1 MLSFYHFGFFARNL
15 AMRLGG
21 GADISLIAWPAVGD
35 HRAITMKITAAMGIA
50 ALLVGGCGT
59 VNSVIRKDGD
69 TARELRLIKTYCQSI
84 PRVYSGVAFDF
95 CALHAAPDPTG
106 VLIPFVLL
114 DIAASG
120 VADTVVLPYT
130 IYRQANDGNISVYWR
145 PGGS

>member
-1 MLSFYHFGFFARNL
+1 MVSFCHFGFFPRNL
-15 AMRLGG
+15 SVCLGG
-21 GADISLIAWPAVGD
+21 GCDTSVTAWLTVCEGK
-35 HRAITMKITAAMGIA
+35 IMIIKTMAALGIA
-50 ALLVGGCGT
+50 ALLLLSGCET

-69 TARELRLIKTYCQSI
+69 TARELRLVKTYCQSI

-130 IYRQANDGNISVYWR
+130 IYRQSRY
-145 PGGS
+145 GSIEIYR